1 MLIGVD
7 FDNTIVCYDEV
18 FYQAAVEKGLI
29 PEDVSINK
37 GSVRDYLRA
46 WGKEEAWTE
55 LQGVV
60 YGVYIQYAPPFPGVT
75 EFFKRCREHDI
86 RIYIISH
93 KTRYPFLGKTY
104 DLHDAAHRWLQQN
117 GFYDSEI
124 TGLNREQ
131 VYFEL
136 TKKEKIDR
144 IAAVGCNYFI
154 DDLPEFLKEPEFPE
168 GVARILFDPNNHY
181 PVNNNFLRTTSWK
194 EIEKIILKE
203 ISIFT

>member
-46 WGKEEAWTE
+46 SGKEEAWTE

-60 YGVYIQYAPPFPGVT
+60 YGVYIQHAPPFTGVT
-75 EFFKRCREHDI
+75 EFFKRCRKHNI

-104 DLHDAAHRWLQQN
+104 DLHDAAHKWLEQN
-117 GFYDSEI
+117 GFYDSET

-144 IAAVGCNYFI
+144 IATVGCNYFI

-168 GVARILFDPNNHY
+168 GVVRILFDPNNHY
-181 PVNNNFLRTTSWK
+181 PVNNNFLRSISWK
-194 EIEKIILKE
+194 EIEKII
-203 ISIFT
+203 FGVCT